1 MHHPGRRAARLL
13 YGGMGNNRWS
23 IRGPTMRT
31 LPVNQRAR
39 ILLVQA
45 GAVILAPIFFLVQP
59 AWDDAIHE
67 VVEIV
72 GVGLVLAC
80 VAGRMWSILYV
91 GAKKNHELVTEGP
104 YSISR
109 NPLYLSSTIGAVG
122 VGLIY
127 GSLAVALALG
137 LLAYLV
143 FIITAT
149 KESEY
154 LWTVFGDRYEAYA
167 RQTPMFWPK
176 PSLYRDER
184 EVTFSP
190 KALKRTLL
198 DGLLFL
204 AAFPLIET
212 LEYLQAAGHL
222 PILMRIF

>member
-1 MHHPGRRAARLL
+1 
-13 YGGMGNNRWS
+13 
-23 IRGPTMRT
+23 MRS
-31 LPVNQRAR
+31 LPVNQRTR
-39 ILLVQA
+39 ILLIQA
-45 GAVILAPIFFLVQP
+45 GALALAPIFFLAQP
-59 AWDDAIHE
+59 VWDEGTHE
-67 VVEIV
+67 LVEMA
-72 GVGLVLAC
+72 GLAFVLVC

-91 GAKKNHELVTEGP
+91 GSKKNHELVTRGP
-104 YSISR
+104 YSITR
-109 NPLYLSSTIGAVG
+109 NPLYFFSTIGAVG

-154 LWTVFGDRYEAYA
+154 LSTVFGASYDAYA
-167 RQTPMFWPK
+167 RQTPMFWPS
-176 PSLYRDER
+176 PSRYQDEP

-198 DGLLFL
+198 NGLLFL

-212 LEYLQAAGHL
+212 VEYLQAAGYL